1 MDYAKMSA
9 SSRAPWRKSTIAL
22 MLLIALCAVSCKS
35 QKATLKQQNHR
46 QTNEATQTHS
56 RTESAAAHTVDS
68 RTEDHTAVHETRT
81 EQTEVTD
88 WSAPDSLGQQYP
100 LRTTTTITTTCRGQ
114 QNDVTTT
121 GSRSANVQTT
131 TDTDTNH
138 NLQQQE
144 QTKTDSDTSTQ
155 TTTPTWLIAL
165 IIAIVAIAALILY
178 LFLKRY
184 HIL

>member
-35 QKATLKQQNHR
+35 QETTLRQQNCR

-56 RTESAAAHTVDS
+56 RTESAAAHTIDS
-68 RTEDHTAVHETRT
+68 RTEDHTALREIRT

-100 LRTTTTITTTCRGQ
+100 LRTTTTTTTTCRGQ
-114 QNDVTTT
+114 HNAVTTT
-121 GSRSANVQTT
+121 GSRAANVQTT

-144 QTKTDSDTSTQ
+144 QTKTDSDTSTK
-155 TTTPTWLIAL
+155 TTTPAWLIAL
-165 IIAIVAIAALILY
+165 IVALIAAATLILY

-184 HIL
+184 RIL